1 MYCKNPYVVQG
12 MAFGC
17 GQCHPC
23 RYNQRRVWSHRITL
37 EAAQY
42 KDNAFLTLTYDEK
55 HLPEDGSL
63 NPRHMQLFLK
73 RLRKEWEPE
82 KIRFFGVGEYGDETQ
97 RPHYHLALFGF
108 PTCGRG
114 LTRPN
119 RSGSCC
125 VICDRVRGVWGKGN
139 IYLGNLEPA
148 SASYIA
154 GYVTKKLTRK
164 VTDYERE
171 QLGDRLPEFARMS
184 LRPGIG
190 CGMMD
195 EVASVLLGLDY
206 DRPDVP
212 SALRAGKQKLPLG
225 RYLRKQ
231 LRLRMGRDG
240 KAPPE
245 TIAEIKEKL
254 QPLLEVAYSYAPPG
268 FRTFTFKQEV
278 IEAGHQRRLQL
289 AQKTRKTRKGNL

>member
-1 MYCKNPYVVQG
+1 MHCKNPYVVQG

-23 RYNQRRVWSHRITL
+23 RYNQRRIWTHRITL

-42 KDNAFLTLTYDEK
+42 QDNAFATLTYDEE
-55 HLPEDGSL
+55 HLPKDGSL
-63 NPRHMQLFLK
+63 NPRHLQLFMK
-73 RLRKEWEPE
+73 RLRKEWAPE
-82 KIRFFGVGEYGDETQ
+82 KVRFFGVGEYGDETQ

-108 PTCGRG
+108 PTCRRG
-114 LTRPN
+114 ITRPN
-119 RSGSCC
+119 RFGSCC
-125 VICDRVRGVWGKGN
+125 VICDRVRSVWGQGN

-171 QLGDRLPEFARMS
+171 KLGDRFPEFARMS

-206 DRPDVP
+206 SEPDVP
-212 SALRAGKQKLPLG
+212 SALRSGARKLPLG
-225 RYLRKQ
+225 RYLRRQ
-231 LRLRMGRDG
+231 LRLRMGRDA

-245 TIAEIKEKL
+245 TLAKMAEEMR
-254 QPLLEVAYSYAPPG
+254 PMLEVAYSYAPPG
-268 FRTFTFKQEV
+268 FRQFAFKQEV
-278 IEAGHQRRLQL
+278 IEAGEGRRRQIN
-289 AQKTRKTRKGNL
+289 ARFRKVKGHL